1 MRTLLLD
8 SVILLHAAWALFL
21 AVGFV
26 FALRYSAVAVIH
38 VGGLLLSFLLN
49 LMGWYCPLT
58 YLENFLHALGETDA
72 GYTSSFMKEYV
83 YRFLYPDLPELT
95 IRIGEMIFVFLNVLG
110 YVCMAKRR
118 GWFQRPV
125 SRR

>member
-1 MRTLLLD
+1 MKGLLLD

-26 FALRYSAVAVIH
+26 FALRYSKITVIH
-38 VGGLLLSFLLN
+38 VGGLLLSFFFN

-58 YLENFLHALGETDA
+58 YLENFLHSLNEA
-72 GYTSSFMKEYV
+72 GAVYSSSFMREYA

-95 IRIGEMIFVFLNVLG
+95 IRIGEMIFVCLNLIG
-110 YVCMAKRR
+110 YAYIAKRR
-118 GWFQRPV
+118 AWF
-125 SRR
+125 RRLSSKT